1 MTGLLHDIHHAI
13 ETYTVA
19 AVTERS
25 VKLSIERA
33 GGGKSIALDA
43 WDLH

>member
-13 ETYTVA
+13 ETYAVA
-19 AVTERS
+19 AVAERS

-33 GGGKSIALDA
+33 GGGKSIALDS